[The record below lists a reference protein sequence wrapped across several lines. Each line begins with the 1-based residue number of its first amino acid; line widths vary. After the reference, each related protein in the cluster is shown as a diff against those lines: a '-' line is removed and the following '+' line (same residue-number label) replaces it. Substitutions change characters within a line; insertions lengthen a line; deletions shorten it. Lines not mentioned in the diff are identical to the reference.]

1 VKPLGNLPEA
11 PLDSD
16 LRHAVGGLTSG
27 DGAPSDGDGAPPDGD
42 GAPTGDGSP
51 PADDGSRPTVVSISD
66 IHGYLDEARSALLT
80 LADHPKYD
88 PVVTSGPDGRLHWA
102 DNDYVLVFNGDLV
115 DRGPANEGVL
125 ELVVRLVAEAPSG
138 RVRVTLGN
146 HEAIALSPDHF
157 GFGNWYS
164 GRVDTA
170 GRLALLDAITAGHVV
185 AAYEGYNVTYVH
197 AGSSDAYSA
206 DAVNDQLVAAAADL
220 REAAGTL
227 DDADAQ
233 RWVIE
238 EYSRVLGVG
247 DRGLKGPGAGLVW
260 LDFAH
265 LAADA
270 QPQVVGHTRHRQ
282 PASKGNVH
290 CQNVIRN
297 NLDSRGG
304 ECVFVETPGSL
315 SALVRESDGGVSR
328 TRLAGFG

>member
-1 VKPLGNLPEA
+1 VKPLENLPETS
-11 PLDSD
+11 LESD
-16 LRHAVGGLTSG
+16 VRHAVEGLASC
-27 DGAPSDGDGAPPDGD
+27 DASPSA
-42 GAPTGDGSP
+42 GDGSAP
-51 PADDGSRPTVVSISD
+51 SGGGSQPTVVSISD

-80 LADHPKYD
+80 LADHPEYD
-88 PVVTSGPDGRLHWA
+88 PVVTASDGDGRLHWA

-115 DRGPANEGVL
+115 DRGPANDEVL
-125 ELVVRLVAEAPSG
+125 ELVVRLVDEAPPG

-164 GRVDTA
+164 GRVDTE

-185 AAYEGYNVTYVH
+185 AAYEGHTLIYAH
-197 AGSSDAYSA
+197 AGSSEPYSA
-206 DAVNDQLVAAAADL
+206 DAVNDELVGAAAEL

-227 DDADAQ
+227 DDTDAQ
-233 RWVIE
+233 RWVLE

-247 DRGLKGPGAGLVW
+247 DRDLKGPGAGLVW

-270 QPQVVGHTRHRQ
+270 QPQVVGHTRHRR
-282 PASKGNVH
+282 PTSKGAVH

-297 NLDSRGG
+297 NLGGRGG
-304 ECVFVETPGSL
+304 ECVFVETPDSL
-315 SALVRESDGGVSR
+315 SALVRESDDGVRRSQ
-328 TRLAGFG
+328 LVGLG

>member
-1 VKPLGNLPEA
+1 VKPLENLPET
-11 PLDSD
+11 PLESE
-16 LRHAVGGLTSG
+16 LRHAVEGLATDSG
-27 DGAPSDGDGAPPDGD
+27 SS
-42 GAPTGDGSP
+42 PTGDGSL
-51 PADDGSRPTVVSISD
+51 PTVVSVSD
-66 IHGYLDEARSALLT
+66 IHGYLDTARSALLT
-80 LADHPKYD
+80 LADHPEFD
-88 PVVTSGPDGRLHWA
+88 PVVTSTADGGLHWA

-115 DRGPANEGVL
+115 DRGPANDEVL
-125 ELVVRLVAEAPSG
+125 ALVARLVEEAPPG

-170 GRLALLDAITAGHVV
+170 GRLALLDAITAGFVV
-185 AAYEGYNVTYVH
+185 AAYEGYNLTYAH
-197 AGSSDAYSA
+197 AGSSDPYSTA
-206 DAVNDQLVAAAADL
+206 AVNDELLAAAADL
-220 REAAGTL
+220 REFAGTL

-233 RWVIE
+233 RWVVE
-238 EYSRVLGVG
+238 EYARVLGVG

-270 QPQVVGHTRHRQ
+270 QPQVVGHTRHHR
-282 PASKGNVH
+282 PTSKGEVH

-315 SALVRESDGGVSR
+315 SALVRESDGGVVGR
-328 TRLAGFG
+328 PLASFG

>member
-1 VKPLGNLPEA
+1 MKPLENLPET
-11 PLDSD
+11 PLESE
-16 LRHAVGGLTSG
+16 LRHAVEGLATDSG
-27 DGAPSDGDGAPPDGD
+27 SS
-42 GAPTGDGSP
+42 PTGDGSP
-51 PADDGSRPTVVSISD
+51 PTVVSVSD
-66 IHGYLDEARSALLT
+66 IHGYLDAARSALLT
-80 LADHPKYD
+80 LADHPEFD
-88 PVVTSGPDGRLHWA
+88 PVVTSTADGRLHWA

-115 DRGPANEGVL
+115 DRGPANDEVL
-125 ELVVRLVAEAPSG
+125 ALVARLVEEAPPG

-146 HEAIALSPDHF
+146 HAAIALSPDHF

-170 GRLALLDAITAGHVV
+170 GRLVLLDAITAGYVV
-185 AAYEGYNVTYVH
+185 AAYEGYNLTYAH

-206 DAVNDQLVAAAADL
+206 DAVNGDLVAAAADL

-270 QPQVVGHTRHRQ
+270 QPQVVGHTRHRR
-282 PASKGNVH
+282 PTSKGEVH

-304 ECVFVETPGSL
+304 ECVFVETPDSL
-315 SALVRESDGGVSR
+315 SALVRESDGGVIGR
-328 TRLAGFG
+328 PLASFG

>member
-1 VKPLGNLPEA
+1 VKPLGNLPGT
-11 PLDSD
+11 PLESKV
-16 LRHAVGGLTSG
+16 RHGVAGLASG
-27 DGAPSDGDGAPPDGD
+27 AE
-42 GAPTGDGSP
+42 SP
-51 PADDGSRPTVVSISD
+51 PIVVSISD

-80 LADHPKYD
+80 LDDHPEYQ
-88 PVVTSGPDGRLHWA
+88 PVVTAGPDGRLHWA

-115 DRGPANEGVL
+115 DRGPANDEVL
-125 ELVVRLVAEAPSG
+125 ALVARLVEEAPPG

-164 GRVDTA
+164 GRVDTE
-170 GRLALLDAITAGHVV
+170 GRLALLDAVTDGYVV
-185 AAYEGYNVTYVH
+185 AAYEGHNLTYAH
-197 AGSSDAYSA
+197 AGSSESYTA
-206 DAVNDQLVAAAADL
+206 DAVNDELVAAAADL

-260 LDFAH
+260 LDFTH

-270 QPQVVGHTRHRQ
+270 QPQVVGHTRHRR
-282 PASKGNVH
+282 PTSKGNVH

-297 NLDSRGG
+297 TLDSPGG
-304 ECVFVETPGSL
+304 ECVFVETPDSL
-315 SALVRESDGGVSR
+315 SALVREPDGSVGR
-328 TRLAGFG
+328 TRLARFE